1 MPPAR
6 AYNYPSQCAS
16 LFVVSLEFFLGQNSD
31 FALNPFEPLNPYLTE
46 LNEFTFARL
55 ARLLQGVTPPSGLKP
70 INLSIGEP
78 KHPTPQFIRDAIGQ
92 NTDSLAQYPPTKGSV
107 GLRQTIANW
116 ARNRFVLPA
125 LDAETQVLPV
135 VGTKEAI
142 YSFTQTVIDPRA
154 ARALVLV
161 PNPFYMVYEAAA
173 TLCGATPY
181 YVNFNAQSGEH
192 EWDDIPDAVWRDVQ
206 LVLVCSP
213 DNPTGAITTRVR
225 WKWLF
230 EQSDRYGFVLLA
242 DECYSEIYFDEGNAP
257 VGGLQV
263 AAELGRT
270 DFKRLIAMGSLSK
283 RSNAPGL
290 RSGFVAGDAELIARF
305 LHLRSFNGSAMSGIV
320 AAASI
325 VALNDD
331 AHVVA
336 NRAEYAKKFRELSPL
351 LAKYLPVT
359 MPEAAFYWWLPIPAQ
374 FKGDDEAFTRDL
386 FEATGVTVTPG
397 SYLSRVAA
405 NGVNPGCGYIRIAL
419 VSEFDECHEAVT
431 RICQFLSHSAE
442 RISVAA

>member
-1 MPPAR
+1 M
-6 AYNYPSQCAS
+6 
-16 LFVVSLEFFLGQNSD
+16 
-31 FALNPFEPLNPYLTE
+31 NPFLAE
-46 LNEFTFARL
+46 LNEFTFIRL
-55 ARLLQGVTPPSGLKP
+55 ARLLQGIAPPTGLKP

-78 KHPTPQFIRDAIGQ
+78 KHPTPQFIRDAVGQ

-107 GLRQTIANW
+107 LLRQTIANW
-116 ARNRFVLPA
+116 VKKRFSLPA

-135 VGTKEAI
+135 VGTKEAL

-154 ARALVLV
+154 KKPTVLV
-161 PNPFYMVYEAAA
+161 PNPFYMVYEGAAL
-173 TLCGATPY
+173 LCGARPY
-181 YVNFNAQSGEH
+181 YVNFNAAKGEYA
-192 EWDDIPDAVWRDVQ
+192 WDEIPESVWRDVQ

-213 DNPTGAITTRVR
+213 DNPTGAITTRAR

-242 DECYSEIYFDEGNAP
+242 DECYSEIYFDEAQPPHGA
-257 VGGLQV
+257 LQV
-263 AAELGRT
+263 AAELGRS
-270 DFKRLIAMGSLSK
+270 DFRRLVAMGSLSK

-290 RSGFVAGDAELIARF
+290 RSGFVAGDAELIAKF
-305 LHLRSFNGSAMSGIV
+305 LHLRSFNGSAMSGVV

-325 VALNDD
+325 LAWNDE

-359 MPEAAFYWWLPIPAQ
+359 VPEAAFYWWVPIPAAPGPLC
-374 FKGDDEAFTRDL
+374 GDDESFTREL
-386 FEATGVTVTPG
+386 FAATGVTVIPG

-405 NGVNPGCGYIRIAL
+405 NGKNPGCGYIRIAL
-419 VSEFDECHEAVT
+419 VSEFDECREAVL
-431 RICQFLSHSAE
+431 RLRKFLQHSAE
-442 RISVAA
+442 RMSVAA